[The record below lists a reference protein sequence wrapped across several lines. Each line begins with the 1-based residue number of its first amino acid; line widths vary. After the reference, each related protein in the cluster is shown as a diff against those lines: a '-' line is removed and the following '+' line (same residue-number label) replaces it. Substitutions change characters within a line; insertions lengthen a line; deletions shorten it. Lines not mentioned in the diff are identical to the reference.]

1 MKIAKKI
8 LAATLA
14 VASTVTI
21 LNATEAI
28 EIEKPPVVSTSA
40 KSKKP
45 EPESIKRKV
54 VKGMTIAAGTAAA
67 LTGAATLTKDIFE
80 ICNEKALLN
89 ISYVIFI
96 TYFNQRAKKCVE
108 EHKNT
113 ELGEAFTYLFDVFDG
128 KKSVNKW
135 RIIKSYYCIG
145 HCIGFLGFVPRCKEL
160 VNSLKE
166 MYGSITNCSFGT
178 LKSGNMYRFE
188 SALSDCRCIT
198 HIYVSKIG
206 KFSRDEYEKVIMR
219 ASYADKEYNL
229 RAILMRNKGNCY
241 HTTIC
246 VKNKNG
252 LWNMYFL
259 DGSESKSIDDYSMMD
274 ELKKC
279 VGGVNLIY
287 A

>member
-1 MKIAKKI
+1 MKIGKKI
-8 LAATLA
+8 LAGALA

-21 LNATEAI
+21 VNATEAI

-67 LTGAATLTKDIFE
+67 LTGTVTLTKDIFE
-80 ICNEKALLN
+80 ICNRKTLLS
-89 ISYVIFI
+89 ISRVIF
-96 TYFNQRAKKCVE
+96 TVYFDQRAKEYVE

-113 ELGEAFTYLFDVFDG
+113 ELGEAFIYLFGVFDG

-135 RIIKSYYCIG
+135 RIIKSYYCVG
-145 HCIGFLGFVPRCKEL
+145 HCMGFLGFVPRCKEL
-160 VNSLKE
+160 VNSLCEVCGK
-166 MYGSITNCSFGT
+166 ITDCYLRT
-178 LKSGNMYRFE
+178 LESDNMWKLER
-188 SALSDCRCIT
+188 ALSNCCTT
-198 HIYVSKIG
+198 HIYVPKIG

-219 ASYADKEYNL
+219 ASHAGKGCNL
-229 RAILMRNKGNCY
+229 RAILMCNKGNCY